1 MFLQPRRT
9 SLGSLLVFVYMLG
22 FGSNSRQGN
31 IYQVHAWICTPVHHF
46 ENHKSSVRSRSKFL
60 TVIMMSKPTKKNVSI
75 CSCIHTKQH
84 KKNKKEEDEISI
96 IKTKRRQVM
105 ESVFAT
111 LATISSAD
119 TLIASPQPANAA
131 MYDNGPAFEEGTEQV
146 ILPSGVKYVDLRVGS
161 GEDVVEGKRVNIQ
174 WSLKRSN
181 GYFVDSSAQN
191 DGVPFIFTVGT
202 KWGANDKSGNTAAI
216 EGVDEGIRGMKVG
229 GIRRVLIPPNLAYV
243 QGVEDGKPG
252 PVPIGF
258 GPKQRIR
265 RVMELLKEIP
275 GEFIVV
281 DIKAT
286 RVQ

>member
-1 MFLQPRRT
+1 LLHPRRT
-9 SLGSLLVFVYMLG
+9 SLGSLLAFVSMLG
-22 FGSNSRQGN
+22 FGGNSGQGN
-31 IYQVHAWICTPVHHF
+31 LYQVYAWMCTPMYHF
-46 ENHKSSVRSRSKFL
+46 GNHRSSVRSSSRLLS
-60 TVIMMSKPTKKNVSI
+60 VMMMSKPTKSYI
-75 CSCIHTKQH
+75 SSCSCTHTEQH
-84 KKNKKEEDEISI
+84 KKNQKEEAEISI
-96 IKTKRRQVM
+96 IKTKRRKVM
-105 ESVFAT
+105 ESVFT
-111 LATISSAD
+111 SLAAVSFAGA
-119 TLIASPQPANAA
+119 LKASFQPANAA

-146 ILPSGVKYVDLRVGS
+146 KLPSGVKYVDLRIGS
-161 GEDVVEGKRVNIQ
+161 GEDVVDGKRVNIQ

-202 KWGANDKSGNTAAI
+202 KWGADDRSGNTAAI

-229 GIRRVLIPPNLAYV
+229 GIRRVIIPPNLAYV

-252 PVPIGF
+252 PIPVGF

-275 GEFIVV
+275 GEYIVV